1 MIPRRWLPPLLWA
14 ATILVLTSVPVP
26 DVGAPAN
33 SDKVVHYLVYG
44 LLGMFVGRALL
55 LEGRRVRHLA
65 LAALAVSAFG
75 ALDEWHQSF
84 IHGRMGD
91 VHDWIADSI
100 GGASALAFMSL
111 RARRASLS

>member
-1 MIPRRWLPPLLWA
+1 MIPRRWMPPLLWA

-26 DVGAPAN
+26 DIGAPAN

-55 LEGRRVRHLA
+55 LEGRQARHLA
-65 LAALAVSAFG
+65 LAALAVSAF
-75 ALDEWHQSF
+75 AAVDEWHQSF
-84 IHGRMGD
+84 IPGRMAD
-91 VHDWIADSI
+91 VRDWVADTI

-111 RARRASLS
+111 RARRAPLS